1 MAYDEI
7 EQDIIDDGD
16 GGDEG
21 DAGSTAL
28 TPDLFAIPDT
38 TDPTE
43 LSRIAESTITEGHAE
58 KTAAQIG
65 QRQPDAAN
73 DSSGPGITF
82 EEQPKLSN
90 QHDGVAP
97 NLSSNPANNSQA
109 MQELE
114 QRAENSEVSEQLLQ
128 NLTAEKRAEL
138 HNKASNKKNS
148 SPQLTR

>member
-1 MAYDEI
+1 MVYDEI
-7 EQDIIDDGD
+7 EQDIIDDD
-16 GGDEG
+16 NEEN
-21 DAGSTAL
+21 ASPAVL
-28 TPDLFAIPDT
+28 MPDPFAIPDSI
-38 TDPTE
+38 DPAE

-58 KTAAQIG
+58 KVIAQIG
-65 QRQPDAAN
+65 QRQPDTAN
-73 DSSGPGITF
+73 DSSGPNVTF

-128 NLTAEKRAEL
+128 SLTAEKRAEL
-138 HNKASNKKNS
+138 HNKAANKKAFN
-148 SPQLTR
+148 PQLTR